1 LNGLDAIVQEF
12 DLPEFFNLFG
22 HDANGFAGS
31 RLNPFGN
38 VPAIVAEYLLVE
50 YQVNVAKGVE
60 DGVDVLAV

>member
-1 LNGLDAIVQEF
+1 
-12 DLPEFFNLFG
+12 
-22 HDANGFAGS
+22 
-31 RLNPFGN
+31 

>member
-22 HDANGFAGS
+22 LNADGLAGS

-50 YQVNVAKGVE
+50 YQVNVAEGIK